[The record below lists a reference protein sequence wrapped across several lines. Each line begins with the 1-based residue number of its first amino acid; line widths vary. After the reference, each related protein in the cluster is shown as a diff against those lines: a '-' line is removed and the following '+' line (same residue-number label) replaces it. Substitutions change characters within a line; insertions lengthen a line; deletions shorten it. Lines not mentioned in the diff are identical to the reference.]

1 MLIREDRSGTKHDL
15 GTVWGCF
22 YYLLRL
28 TSVPDGVVHVT
39 MTMYSIAYGLFTEFS

>member
-22 YYLLRL
+22 LLLVKIDFSSRWSGTCDHDNVLYYLWTFHR
-28 TSVPDGVVHVT
+28 
-39 MTMYSIAYGLFTEFS
+39 I